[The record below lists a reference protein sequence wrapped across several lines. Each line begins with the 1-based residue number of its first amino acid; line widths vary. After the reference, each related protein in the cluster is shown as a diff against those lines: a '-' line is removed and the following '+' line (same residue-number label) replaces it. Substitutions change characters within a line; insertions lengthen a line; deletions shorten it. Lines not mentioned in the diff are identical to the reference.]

1 MKRYFVQLFHI
12 FIIGSL
18 FLYVGIRRTEIP
30 KFLFQILVVTGILI
44 FLFHGYKAYRHLV
57 KGESA
62 WVNYIHMFLIAP
74 LLVYIGYQ
82 QEETKRFAFEI
93 LLMLAFTSIGYHG
106 YYLITSEK

>member
-18 FLYVGIRRTEIP
+18 FLYVGIRRAEIP
-30 KFLFQILVVTGILI
+30 KFLFQILFVTGILI
-44 FLFHGYKAYRHLV
+44 FLFHGYNAYRHLV
-57 KGESA
+57 KGESG

-82 QEETKRFAFEI
+82 QEETKRYAFEL

>member
-1 MKRYFVQLFHI
+1 MNRNFVELFHI

-30 KFLFQILVVTGILI
+30 KFLFQILFVTGILI
-44 FLFHGYKAYRHLV
+44 LLIHGYNAYKHLV

-62 WVNYIHMFLIAP
+62 WVNYIHIFLIAP
-74 LLVYIGYQ
+74 LLVYIGYK

-93 LLMLAFTSIGYHG
+93 LLMLGFTSIGYHG
-106 YYLITSEK
+106 YYLATNEK

>member
-1 MKRYFVQLFHI
+1 
-12 FIIGSL
+12 
-18 FLYVGIRRTEIP
+18 
-30 KFLFQILVVTGILI
+30 LI
-44 FLFHGYKAYRHLV
+44 HSYKAYGYLV

-62 WVNYIHMFLIAP
+62 WVNYIHIFLIAP

-106 YYLITSEK
+106 YYLVTSEK